1 MVNFKVIDNDTIENR
16 YYINHLQNENS
27 YVVVNTENNDEYIEY
42 LLLNI
47 NIYDYIKDEFMENY
61 LSDLNNLTE
70 FDKAYLDNFEMDYIN
85 GFLCV
90 EYNEDDVYNFLN
102 RYEKYFIDDLR
113 IDLIEL
119 YDDLVDDVERL
130 DDLDLLY

>member
-1 MVNFKVIDNDTIENR
+1 MVNFKIIDSDIIENK

-27 YVVVNTENNDEYIEY
+27 YVVLNNNEYIEY

-61 LSDLNNLTE
+61 LNDLDNLTD
-70 FDKAYLDNFEMDYIN
+70 FDNAYLCNFEVDYVN

-119 YDDLVDDVERL
+119 YDDLIDEIERL
-130 DDLDLLY
+130 DDLGLLY